1 MSKLI
6 RITAYVAVGIAM
18 GFQMSQL
25 SVVHHEGAM
34 SASHGELQ
42 ADATSSN
49 SMGKEIENL
58 RKELEGVKAENNQK
72 PQYIYETKD
81 FKRGLALSS
90 AADDTSKISLDELVP
105 TYPTFRNFISEGPNK
120 RGESGKSQQELLASN
135 KTSELDRVPPSSGKN
150 DTTLL
155 LG

>member
-105 TYPTFRNFISEGPNK
+105 TYPTF
-120 RGESGKSQQELLASN
+120 
-135 KTSELDRVPPSSGKN
+135 
-150 DTTLL
+150 
-155 LG
+155 

>member
-58 RKELEGVKAENNQK
+58 RKELE
-72 PQYIYETKD
+72 
-81 FKRGLALSS
+81 
-90 AADDTSKISLDELVP
+90 
-105 TYPTFRNFISEGPNK
+105 
-120 RGESGKSQQELLASN
+120 
-135 KTSELDRVPPSSGKN
+135 
-150 DTTLL
+150 
-155 LG
+155 